1 MRSYKNGLDEMQKER
16 RNHIGNQMFI
26 LMFYAFL
33 LDAGLYGFGVR
44 WLAYPANAMI
54 ILMVCMGAYLIRTIA
69 ANAYVPPG
77 TQRRKP
83 GLSLILAAVFAAA
96 LAAYAVFFFVNSSVQ
111 PPADAA
117 NGYSAL
123 ILFIVSAVGL
133 LISLAVLA
141 IKKAGDKDDG
151 EE

>member
-1 MRSYKNGLDEMQKER
+1 MRSHKNGLDEMQKER

-44 WLAYPANAMI
+44 WLAYPANGMV
-54 ILMVCMGAYLIRTIA
+54 ILMVCMGVYLVRTIA

-77 TQRRKP
+77 AQRRKP
-83 GLSLILAAVFAAA
+83 GLSLILASVFAAA
-96 LAAYAVFFFVNSSVQ
+96 LAACAVFFFGNSPVQ

-117 NGYSAL
+117 NGSSAL

-141 IKKAGDKDDG
+141 IKKAGDKGDG